1 MSIISSGM
9 SCPNRTQFSRSFS
22 AWALSM
28 TKCTARIAV
37 GRRPRAYLIAA
48 NVARSTLSTKMST
61 TRRL

>member
-9 SCPNRTQFSRSFS
+9 SCPNRTQSSRSVS

-28 TKCTARIAV
+28 TKWTARIEV

-48 NVARSTLSTKMST
+48 NVARSTLSTKIST